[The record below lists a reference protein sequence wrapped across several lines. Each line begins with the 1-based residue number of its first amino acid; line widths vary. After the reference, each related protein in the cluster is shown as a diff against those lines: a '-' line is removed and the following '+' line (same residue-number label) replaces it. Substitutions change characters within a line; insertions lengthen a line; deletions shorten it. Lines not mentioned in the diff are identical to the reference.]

1 MSSRAYKVEYLDV
14 LGRAIEKNLSREID
28 QFYIEHGVASEHSI
42 AIKND
47 FFAALDLSGFKISS
61 IGRRPVHG
69 VE

>member
-1 MSSRAYKVEYLDV
+1 MSSKAYKIENLDV
-14 LGRAIEKNLSREID
+14 LGRAIEKHLSREID

-47 FFAALDLSGFKISS
+47 FFAALNLRSFKISS
-61 IGRRPVHG
+61 IGRRPAHA